1 MKYIIFIFFLYA
13 EYSNATTSECFSKSD
28 ITEVKEI
35 FASNNKNNLIEL
47 AIQSAKLQ
55 ISQDSFFNNTK
66 NVLPKM
72 TKVSYEWG
80 RRQESE
86 MPLESSVKFPDK
98 NICVWS
104 MTVSFPDKIRSQ
116 CDDSGIYGYF
126 ISFKKIKNDIKIYKF
141 ISILDGLPDGSLACK
156 AANGYLFSK

>member
-1 MKYIIFIFFLYA
+1 MRYIIFILFLYA
-13 EYSNATTSECFSKSD
+13 EYSNAATSECFSKSD
-28 ITEVKEI
+28 IVEVKEI
-35 FASNNKNNLIEL
+35 FTSNNKDNLIEL
-47 AIQSAKLQ
+47 AIQSAKLE

-72 TKVSYEWG
+72 TEVSYEWG
-80 RRQESE
+80 RRYASE
-86 MPLESSVKFPDK
+86 MPLKSSGKFPDK

-104 MTVSFPDKIRSQ
+104 VTVSFPDKIRIK

-126 ISFKKIKNDIKIYKF
+126 ISFKKNKNNIKIYKF
-141 ISILDGLPDGSLACK
+141 TSILDELSDGSLACK